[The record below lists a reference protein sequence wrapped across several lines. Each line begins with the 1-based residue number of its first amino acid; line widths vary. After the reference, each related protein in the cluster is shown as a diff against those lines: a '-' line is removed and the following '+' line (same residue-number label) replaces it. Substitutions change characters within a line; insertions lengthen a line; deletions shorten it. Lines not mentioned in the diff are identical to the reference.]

1 MNPALINMILG
12 FVWAFFTFAFGG
24 WTQLL
29 ILLCIAMAIDYITG
43 VAAAI
48 RTGSRLNS
56 KIGFWGLTRK
66 GLMLLVILLAHQI
79 DQLIG
84 TDVIKGGAMYFYLAN
99 ELISITENYNRIGLP
114 LPAKLREIIE
124 LVKKQA
130 DDDEEEVLRRRAG
143 DDEGTELRRAVEN
156 GSESNTI
163 QSDTEDEE
171 LEAIKHSVDEDI
183 LSQFG
188 PRKDRREKHDADS
201 QGPE

>member
-1 MNPALINMILG
+1 MNPALINMLLG
-12 FVWAFFTFAFGG
+12 FVGAFFTFAFGG

-43 VAAAI
+43 VAAVI

-99 ELISITENYNRIGLP
+99 ELISITENYSRIGLP

-130 DDDEEEVLRRRAG
+130 EDDEEAALRRRAE
-143 DDEGTELRRAVEN
+143 DDETTD
-156 GSESNTI
+156 NTG
-163 QSDTEDEE
+163 SDTEDAE
-171 LEAIKHSVDEDI
+171 LEAVKYAVDEDI

-188 PRKDRREKHDADS
+188 PRKDRRENQEAES
-201 QGPE
+201 QGPEQ

>member
-1 MNPALINMILG
+1 MNPALINMLLG
-12 FVWAFFTFAFGG
+12 FVGAFFTFAFGG

-43 VAAAI
+43 VAAVI

-99 ELISITENYNRIGLP
+99 ELISITENYSRIGLP

-130 DDDEEEVLRRRAG
+130 EDDEEAALRRRAE
-143 DDEGTELRRAVEN
+143 DDEATDTTG
-156 GSESNTI
+156 
-163 QSDTEDEE
+163 SDTEDAE
-171 LEAIKHSVDEDI
+171 LEAVKYAVDEDI

-188 PRKDRREKHDADS
+188 PRKERRENQDAES
-201 QGPE
+201 QGPEQ

>member
-1 MNPALINMILG
+1 MNPALINMLLG
-12 FVWAFFTFAFGG
+12 FVGAFFTFAFGG

-43 VAAAI
+43 VAAVI

-99 ELISITENYNRIGLP
+99 ELISITENYSRIGLP

-130 DDDEEEVLRRRAG
+130 EDDEEAALRRRAEE
-143 DDEGTELRRAVEN
+143 DEKTDTTGP
-156 GSESNTI
+156 
-163 QSDTEDEE
+163 DTEDAE
-171 LEAIKHSVDEDI
+171 LEAVQYSVDEDV

-188 PRKDRREKHDADS
+188 PRKERRENQEAES
-201 QGPE
+201 QGPEQ

>member
-1 MNPALINMILG
+1 MNPALINMLLG
-12 FVWAFFTFAFGG
+12 FVGAFFTFAFGG

-43 VAAAI
+43 VAAVI

-66 GLMLLVILLAHQI
+66 GLMLLVIILAHQI

-99 ELISITENYNRIGLP
+99 ELISITENYSRIGLP

-130 DDDEEEVLRRRAG
+130 EDDEEAALRRRAE
-143 DDEGTELRRAVEN
+143 DDEATDTTG
-156 GSESNTI
+156 
-163 QSDTEDEE
+163 SDTEDAE
-171 LEAIKHSVDEDI
+171 LEAVKYAVDEDI

-188 PRKDRREKHDADS
+188 PRKERRENQDAES
-201 QGPE
+201 QGPEQ